1 MNLKKYIWLA
11 ALPIA
16 FTACQD
22 EVLVENHNS
31 EQGIT
36 TLFGIMD
43 DGLSDS
49 RAQIALGNNNTKTEK
64 FMWNVG
70 DKFTLFQTWQE
81 GAESLLYSIHPF
93 TISNDYTYDKYGS
106 KGAFSTDEP
115 LVDGRNYVAF
125 YPTESLVG
133 EEANPNGYVSFGI
146 SDEIKDNTSDA
157 WVKYFNENMFMQS
170 IGTVA
175 EGRRDLY
182 FNHLCGI
189 IRITYTNA
197 TKVDHELKGIYV
209 NGSLGVHRQFNLSEP
224 NDNTGDGNSLRHGV
238 EFTDK
243 AIVKA
248 GESED
253 FYILFFPPTIYGTVT
268 TIEPMTEIF
277 VDYDVAGENNH
288 LSSTPEQYQGKKFS
302 YKGFEAGKCYW
313 FKISGVGNERLQ
325 WTKDM
330 NGGEGGDDE
339 EPTIDRHIAE
349 VDTFEELVE
358 ALSVNARSTDI
369 NFIDNVSLEH
379 SLTIERPTNF
389 YMAGHKITLA
399 SNYDSGEQESVFDV
413 STRLYIKHGTLEGKD
428 GEKIHDYYFKLSGE
442 EADLSMRGISLK
454 TGSAISN
461 AIFMDDDCLN
471 MEIQRISETESVSCS
486 IETSGNA
493 IHLNASKTD
502 PQLWSRINGTING
515 NVLVET
521 EFNTLNTYMIF
532 QTGNINGSLTCNVP
546 SALDVS
552 EYIVRSLE
560 NVTIGSG
567 YEQSWN
573 QAGRYVENPII
584 YVTNESDL
592 KNAIESA
599 QIAKE
604 QTIIY
609 LSNDITLTSPLTI
622 VKPVELHLS
631 ENTLTL
637 SNNFVWGTSDAAIIV
652 ASDAT
657 TGKSGSLKIYGRYN
671 QVSTS
676 SGVIQGS
683 TAETGKYLIKNSV
696 NDLWV
701 ENVTLNAQ
709 NKLNAICVENSRLII
724 DGDYPTDITTATGCY
739 ALNMMAKKQRTLVN
753 LQCSVNIVG
762 NVGFE
767 GEYSGT
773 DYSTLSKYLEGTCS
787 IKGDL
792 IKTGEYKDHL
802 KINLGESVIEGSG
815 WYPEVS
821 TLQQIQE
828 LARSGHQKMF
838 LTAPLTITD
847 EDSKD
852 GNPVNLCL
860 YGATLLLSDSFDWSN
875 GTAITLT
882 GSLHKSIFGGTI
894 KASTNE
900 ENKYLIKSFSEI
912 SLGSDLTL
920 IAEGKLNAVYVENVH
935 FDVNSSSIKAIDGYA
950 LDIMASAQSCASVGI
965 HKGTTVTGKIRFEN
979 NNPAM
984 PGGEVEPSSF
994 RVFESQVKGDLTL
1007 DGSNKNGLEIVVTNG
1022 GSIIGNGW
1030 PEINVDGGGSGN
1042 NDIDPNA
1049 KAVGTLDE
1057 LMNALTWDGP
1067 IYLTADIE
1075 LTSPLVVEYPKPI
1088 FMNGHTVSLSPNFNF
1103 GDADAAI
1110 TSKSGL
1116 VFLGEGLL
1124 VGLDTEETIEKAFLK
1139 SEESLQLEGVTI
1151 NPYAFA
1157 TAIYVQDGSCMV
1169 NPGSYIAEA
1178 RRYAIDMDAN
1188 HSCDVD
1194 IYKSTVYGDIR
1205 FALNA
1210 QTYGNGDNF
1219 CRFGVGP
1226 SSQVNGDLIIDGAYK
1241 DTATGYHLE
1250 VEKTA
1255 KTNGNG
1261 WNDTRIESVS
1271 AN

>member
-49 RAQIALGNNNTKTEK
+49 RAQIALGNNNAKTEK

-70 DKFTLFQTWQE
+70 DKFTLFQTWQNDT
-81 GAESLLYSIHPF
+81 ESSLYSVHPF
-93 TISNDYTYDKYGS
+93 TISDDYTYKKYGA
-106 KGAFSTDEP
+106 KGSFSTDKP
-115 LVDGRNYVAF
+115 LVDGRDYVAF
-125 YPTESLVG
+125 YPTESLDMEG
-133 EEANPNGYVSFGI
+133 SNPNGYVSFGI
-146 SDEIKDNTSDA
+146 SDEIRDNTPDS
-157 WVKYFNENMFMQS
+157 WVKYFNENMFLKS
-170 IGTVA
+170 TGTVA
-175 EGRRDLY
+175 EGHRDLY

-209 NGSLGVHRQFNLSEP
+209 NASLGVYRQFNLFEP
-224 NDNTGDGNSLRHGV
+224 DLLAGQGNSAGHYGV
-238 EFTDK
+238 TFTEK
-243 AIVKA
+243 ATVKA
-248 GESED
+248 GQSED
-253 FYILFFPPTIYGTVT
+253 FYILFFPPTIYGNVT
-268 TIEPMTEIF
+268 TINPMTTIY

-358 ALSVNARSTDI
+358 ALAVNARSTEI
-369 NFIDNVSLEH
+369 NFIDNISLEH

-389 YMAGHKITLA
+389 YMDGHKITLA

-413 STRLYIKHGTLEGKD
+413 STRLYIKHGNLEGKD
-428 GEKIHDYYFKLSGE
+428 GEKIHDYYFNLSGE
-442 EADLSMRGISLK
+442 EADLSMRGVSLK

-461 AIFMDDDCLN
+461 AIFMDDDYLN

-532 QTGNINGSLTCNVP
+532 QTGNINGTLTCNVP

-552 EYIVRSLE
+552 EYIVRSWE
-560 NVTIGSG
+560 NVTIGSV

-584 YVTNESDL
+584 YATNESDL

-637 SNNFVWGTSDAAIIV
+637 SNNFVWGTSDAAITV

-683 TAETGKYLIKNSV
+683 TAETGKYLIKNAV

-821 TLQQIQE
+821 TLQELQEAAKNGNQIIV
-828 LARSGHQKMF
+828 LN
-838 LTAPLTITD
+838 TPLTITD
-847 EDSKD
+847 ADSKD
-852 GNPVNLCL
+852 GNPVNLYL

-882 GSLHKSIFGGTI
+882 GSLHKSIYGGTI
-894 KASTNE
+894 QASTNE
-900 ENKYLIKSFSEI
+900 ENKYLIKSSSEI

-950 LDIMASAQSCASVGI
+950 LDIKASAQSCASVGI

-994 RVFESQVKGDLTL
+994 RVFESQVKGNLTTG
-1007 DGSNKNGLEIVVTNG
+1007 GSNANGVEIVVEDG
-1022 GSIIGNGW
+1022 GTIVGKGW
-1030 PEINVDGGGSGN
+1030 PEMNGVSAPSGNVNNGGTSGN
-1042 NDIDPNA
+1042 NFS
-1049 KAVGTLDE
+1049 
-1057 LMNALTWDGP
+1057 DGG
-1067 IYLTADIE
+1067 
-1075 LTSPLVVEYPKPI
+1075 EY
-1088 FMNGHTVSLSPNFNF
+1088 
-1103 GDADAAI
+1103 
-1110 TSKSGL
+1110 
-1116 VFLGEGLL
+1116 
-1124 VGLDTEETIEKAFLK
+1124 
-1139 SEESLQLEGVTI
+1139 
-1151 NPYAFA
+1151 
-1157 TAIYVQDGSCMV
+1157 
-1169 NPGSYIAEA
+1169 
-1178 RRYAIDMDAN
+1178 
-1188 HSCDVD
+1188 
-1194 IYKSTVYGDIR
+1194 
-1205 FALNA
+1205 
-1210 QTYGNGDNF
+1210 
-1219 CRFGVGP
+1219 
-1226 SSQVNGDLIIDGAYK
+1226 
-1241 DTATGYHLE
+1241 
-1250 VEKTA
+1250 
-1255 KTNGNG
+1255 
-1261 WNDTRIESVS
+1261 
-1271 AN
+1271 